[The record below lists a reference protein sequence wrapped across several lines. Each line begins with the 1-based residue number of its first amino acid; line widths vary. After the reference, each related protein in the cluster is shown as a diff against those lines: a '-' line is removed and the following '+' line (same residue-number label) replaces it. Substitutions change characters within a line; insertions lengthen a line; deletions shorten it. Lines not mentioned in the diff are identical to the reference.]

1 MTDIF
6 DSCITKM
13 PLVAVL
19 RGITPDEAI
28 PVADALTT
36 AGFKILEV
44 TLNSPDPFNSI
55 KQLVN
60 HCAPDILVGAGTVLD
75 SDEIDKLAALGAKL
89 VITPNTDTDV
99 IKAAIRNKLIPVIG
113 CMTPTEALLAI
124 KTGARALKVFPAARM
139 GAPFLKD
146 ISAVLPKGAQIIPT
160 GGVTIEN
167 LEEFYKAG
175 ATGAG
180 LGSNLYKSGRSTDE
194 IHKIASSLVA
204 EWKRISV

>member
-6 DSCITKM
+6 DLCISKM

-44 TLNSPDPFNSI
+44 TLNSPDPYNSI

-60 HCAPDILVGAGTVLD
+60 HCSQDVLIGAGTVLD
-75 SDEIDKLAALGAKL
+75 VIETNRLAAIGAKL
-89 VITPNTDTDV
+89 AVTPNTDIEV
-99 IKAAIRNKLIPVIG
+99 IQGAVRNNLIPVIG
-113 CMTPTEALLAI
+113 CMTPTEALLAM
-124 KTGARALKVFPAARM
+124 KTGARAIKVFPAARM
-139 GAPFLKD
+139 GAIFLKD
-146 ISAVLPKGAQIIPT
+146 ISAVLPKNTQIIPT

-175 ATGAG
+175 ATGVG
-180 LGSNLYKSGRSTDE
+180 LGSNLYKAGRPADE
-194 IHKIASSLVA
+194 IHTIASGLVA
-204 EWKRISV
+204 EWKRITE

>member
-1 MTDIF
+1 MSDIF
-6 DSCITKM
+6 DSCIKEM

-19 RGITPDEAI
+19 RGITPYEAI
-28 PVADALTT
+28 PVADALIT

-60 HCAPDILVGAGTVLD
+60 HCSPDILIGAGTVLD
-75 SDEIDKLAALGAKL
+75 AVETDQLAAIGAKL

-99 IKAAIRNKLIPVIG
+99 IKRAVHNNLIPVIG

-124 KTGARALKVFPAARM
+124 KTGARAIKVFPATHV
-139 GAPFLKD
+139 GATFLKD

-160 GGVTIEN
+160 GGITIEN

-180 LGSNLYKSGRSTDE
+180 LGSNLYKAGRPASE
-194 IHKIASSLVA
+194 IFTIATELVD
-204 EWKRISV
+204 EWKRISL

>member
-6 DSCITKM
+6 DACIAKM

-36 AGFKILEV
+36 AGFKILEI

-60 HCAPDILVGAGTVLD
+60 HCSQDILVGAGTVLD
-75 SDEIDKLAALGAKL
+75 AAETDQLASIGAKL
-89 VITPNTDTDV
+89 VITPNTDINV
-99 IKAAIRNKLIPVIG
+99 IKGAVRNNLIPVIG

-124 KTGARALKVFPAARM
+124 KTGARAIKIFPAARM
-139 GAPFLKD
+139 GATFLID
-146 ISAVLPKGAQIIPT
+146 ISAVLPKGTQIIPT
-160 GGVTIEN
+160 GGITLEN

-175 ATGAG
+175 ASGAG
-180 LGSNLYKSGRSTDE
+180 LGSNLYKVGRSVDE
-194 IHKIASSLVA
+194 IHKIASGLVA
-204 EWKRISV
+204 EWERISN

>member
-6 DSCITKM
+6 DLCITKM

-60 HCAPDILVGAGTVLD
+60 HCAPGILIGAGTVLD
-75 SDEIDKLAALGAKL
+75 AGEVDQLTALDAKL
-89 VITPNTDTDV
+89 VIMPNIDADA

-124 KTGARALKVFPAARM
+124 KTGARAIKVFPAARM
-139 GAPFLKD
+139 GATFLKD
-146 ISAVLPKGAQIIPT
+146 ISAVLPKGVQIIPT

-167 LEEFYKAG
+167 LEEFYKDG
-175 ATGAG
+175 ANCAG
-180 LGSNLYKSGRSTDE
+180 LESNLYNVGRPADE
-194 IHKIASSLVA
+194 IHTIASELVA

>member
-6 DSCITKM
+6 DSCVAEM

-28 PVADALTT
+28 PVADALIS

-60 HCAPDILVGAGTVLD
+60 HCADDILVGAGTVLD
-75 SDEIDKLAALGAKL
+75 ASETDQLAGIGAKL
-89 VITPNTDTDV
+89 VITPNTDVDV
-99 IKAAIRNKLIPVIG
+99 IKGAVRNNLIPVIG
-113 CMTPTEALLAI
+113 CMTPTEALLAM
-124 KTGARALKVFPAARM
+124 KTGARAIKVFPAARM
-139 GAPFLKD
+139 GAAYLKD
-146 ISAVLPKGAQIIPT
+146 ISAVLPKGTQIIPT
-160 GGVTIEN
+160 GGVTTEN

-175 ATGAG
+175 AAGAG
-180 LGSNLYKSGRSTDE
+180 LGSNLYKSGRSADE
-194 IHKIASSLVA
+194 IHKIASELVA
-204 EWKRISV
+204 EWKRISG

>member
-28 PVADALTT
+28 PVADALTS

-60 HCAPDILVGAGTVLD
+60 HCAPGILIGAGTVLKA
-75 SDEIDKLAALGAKL
+75 DETNQLAALGAKL

-99 IKAAIRNKLIPVIG
+99 IKAAVRNKLIPVIG

-124 KTGARALKVFPAARM
+124 KTGARAIKVFPAARM

-180 LGSNLYKSGRSTDE
+180 LGSNLYKAGRPADE
-194 IHKIASSLVA
+194 IHTIASELVA